1 MAALGTITN
10 IYTPPTTPPT
20 PLLPIAD
27 YNIVRGRPLGS
38 LPVYDIRGFEPVL
51 ITPLTGYV
59 VRMIRVLYRQLWPD
73 HGQRFPQ

>member
-27 YNIVRGRPLGS
+27 YNIVRGRLLGTI
-38 LPVYDIRGFEPVL
+38 PIYDIRGFEPML

-59 VRMIRVLYRQLWPD
+59 VRMIRVL
-73 HGQRFPQ
+73 